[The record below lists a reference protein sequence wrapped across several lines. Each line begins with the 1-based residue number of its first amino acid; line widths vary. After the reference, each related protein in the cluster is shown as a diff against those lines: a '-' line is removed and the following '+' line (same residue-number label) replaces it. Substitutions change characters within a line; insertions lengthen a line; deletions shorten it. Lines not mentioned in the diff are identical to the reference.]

1 EADDLTGINEFT
13 DLAETNLVNQFFNL
27 PLLAGGITDSVGL
40 INIGKQLLGRATT
53 RFVYDF
59 DVYKKTGKPIV
70 IATINREEHFQ
81 KNNNSPIQIGF
92 EYSDGL
98 GNIAL
103 KKLQAEPGMAKT
115 VVINPDNSCVI
126 TEVDTDAS
134 NPKQLRWVGS
144 GRTILNNKGNAV
156 KQYEPYFST
165 TFEFEG
171 EDVLVE
177 IGFSSVLYY
186 DPLSRNIRVEHAN
199 GTLSK
204 TEFDAW
210 KQLVYDENDT
220 VLESQWYVDRGSP
233 NPAGAEP
240 LDPEQRAAWLAAK
253 HANTPSQQHFDSLG
267 RTVYSI
273 ADNGVAG
280 KYATRSV
287 LDIENNLLEVID
299 ARGNIVMEYK
309 YDMISHQLYQN
320 SMDGGE

>member
-134 NPKQLRWVGS
+134 NPKQLQWVGS

-165 TFEFEG
+165 NNRY
-171 EDVLVE
+171 EDIKEMAQLGVTPL
-177 IGFSSVLYY
+177 LYY
-186 DPLSRNIRVEHAN
+186 DAVGRLIR
-199 GTLSK
+199 TLMPDDTFSK
-204 TEFDAW
+204 LEYSAW
-210 KQLVYDENDT
+210 KQIVFDANDT
-220 VLESQWYVDRGSP
+220 VIGS
-233 NPAGAEP
+233 
-240 LDPEQRAAWLAAK
+240 LW
-253 HANTPSQQHFDSLG
+253 
-267 RTVYSI
+267 
-273 ADNGVAG
+273 
-280 KYATRSV
+280 
-287 LDIENNLLEVID
+287 
-299 ARGNIVMEYK
+299 
-309 YDMISHQLYQN
+309 
-320 SMDGGE
+320 